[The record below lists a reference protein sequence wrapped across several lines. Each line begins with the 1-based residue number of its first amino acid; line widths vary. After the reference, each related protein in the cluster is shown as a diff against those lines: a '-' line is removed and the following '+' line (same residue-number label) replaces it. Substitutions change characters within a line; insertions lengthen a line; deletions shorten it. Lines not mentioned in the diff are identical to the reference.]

1 MTTSPSFNPLKALH
15 HFRLLTPTH
24 AFLDHLHSRRR
35 KASVLNARLVYSWLS
50 YRSRLHSGSSLRRIH
65 SHLGLHATTIR
76 NALSDLGGLV
86 TKHAG
91 YWHAVAPPEGLFH
104 PRTCSAVRH
113 WSDGYA
119 YSMLF
124 LPAPGALID
133 HPSRTGR
140 FGLNHAVVWSHI
152 YRNADATPPYRFTVG
167 GVASL
172 YHISETTVRSVLKD
186 LVSIGLIGR
195 VNKGPYS
202 LVSASLSEVAAAK
215 YFRSK
220 FSAPEKPAPS
230 TSSTSI
236 PFTDRND
243 GWDQCRRLCR
253 NLMTQ
258 DVADKLVEI
267 AKQSGDSPS
276 VFGDEFRRVFEIYR
290 TTKKAD
296 GKFGGY
302 FLSCYANRL
311 KEAEETARR
320 QRQEARLADP
330 ELQKKIWAERE
341 EQERLAAGNP
351 LAPHFSLTDDSI
363 KARVELASTISG
375 HFHRLHTLKCQLGN
389 HIEAH
394 LHRTTP
400 HLDLQSLINRKGD
413 ISRTVTCHALAV
425 LNSYYGTDQRASQH
439 EFESALDIGL
449 RQLGITPLFER
460 AAANS

>member
-1 MTTSPSFNPLKALH
+1 
-15 HFRLLTPTH
+15 
-24 AFLDHLHSRRR
+24 
-35 KASVLNARLVYSWLS
+35 
-50 YRSRLHSGSSLRRIH
+50 
-65 SHLGLHATTIR
+65 
-76 NALSDLGGLV
+76 
-86 TKHAG
+86 
-91 YWHAVAPPEGLFH
+91 
-104 PRTCSAVRH
+104 
-113 WSDGYA
+113 
-119 YSMLF
+119 MLF

-133 HPSRTGR
+133 HPSQTGR
-140 FGLNHAVVWSHI
+140 FGLNHAIVWSHI

-202 LVSASLSEVAAAK
+202 LVSASLSEAAAAK

-220 FSAPEKPAPS
+220 FAAPEKPPPS
-230 TSSTSI
+230 TSGTSI

-243 GWDQCRRLCR
+243 GWDQCRRLCH

-276 VFGDEFRRVFEIYR
+276 VFGDEFQRVFEIYR
-290 TTKKAD
+290 TTKRAD

-330 ELQKKIWAERE
+330 ELQKKIWTERK
-341 EQERLAAGNP
+341 EQERLAANNP
-351 LAPHFSLTDDSI
+351 LAKHFCLNDDSI
-363 KARVELASTISG
+363 TARVELGSTLAG
-375 HFHRLHTLKCQLGN
+375 HLQRLHSLKCRLGN
-389 HIEAH
+389 QIEEH
-394 LHRTTP
+394 LHRTAP
-400 HLDLQSLINRKGD
+400 DLDLQSLINRKGD

-425 LNSYYGTDQRASQH
+425 LNSYYGTEQRASQF

-449 RQLGITPLFER
+449 QEFGIEPLFEQ
-460 AAANS
+460 SPSPS